1 MFCNVVTLK
10 SFRSI
15 KQILH
20 GRFADA
26 DCLNQHNID
35 EAGISPITENNLTD
49 TLWSLSVQ
57 KKTKT

>member
-49 TLWSLSVQ
+49 TLWSLSVE
-57 KKTKT
+57 